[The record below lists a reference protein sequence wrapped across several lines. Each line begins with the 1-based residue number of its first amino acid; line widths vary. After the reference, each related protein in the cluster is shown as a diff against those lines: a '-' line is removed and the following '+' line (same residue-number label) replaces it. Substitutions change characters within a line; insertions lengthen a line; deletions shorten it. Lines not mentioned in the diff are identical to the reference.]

1 MLTRSRTLLAVLF
14 MLALLGATGCQPSPP
29 PPPPQGGGTTSGQ
42 QGGGSAPD
50 GPPVTAVKI
59 DNSPEGRPPVGIDAA
74 DVVYVEPVEG
84 GLSRILAIFATH
96 KPQTVGPVRSAR
108 ETDAEIL
115 PQYGRPTLA
124 YSGAAPEV
132 LPTIQAAP
140 LTDASDAH
148 VPDAYS
154 RDDARPVPHNL
165 FVDTTRLPPAQ
176 PWPGAARPMI
186 GDLPQG
192 GAPAERYEVRYPAAT
207 VGFFYHHPSQR
218 WMVSMDGDPYA
229 AVHSGRVGVST
240 VIIQKVRTH
249 ESVVRDA
256 AGNPSPVAET
266 IGSGPAVVLREGKSF
281 EGTWNRPSPE
291 APTTYTDRAGAPL
304 PVAPGQVW
312 VVLSPEG

>member
-1 MLTRSRTLLAVLF
+1 MRTRFCTFSAALIMLVAAGTV
-14 MLALLGATGCQPSPP
+14 GCQPSAA
-29 PPPPQGGGTTSGQ
+29 PPPQGGGVTSAQ
-42 QGGGSAPD
+42 QGGSGAPN
-50 GPPVTAVKI
+50 GPPVVAVKI
-59 DNSPEGRPPVGIDAA
+59 DNAAEGRPPVGIDAA

-84 GLSRILAIFATH
+84 GLSRILAIFATN
-96 KPQTVGPVRSAR
+96 KPQTIGPVRSAR

-132 LPTIQAAP
+132 LPTIAAAP

-154 RDDARPVPHNL
+154 RDDSRPVPHNL
-165 FVDTTRLPPAQ
+165 FVDSTKLPPGQ
-176 PWPGAARPMI
+176 PWPGSSRPLI
-186 GDLPQG
+186 GDVPAG
-192 GAPAERYEVRYPAAT
+192 GTPTERYEVHYPAAT
-207 VGFFYHHPSQR
+207 VGFFFNHDIQR
-218 WMVSMDGDPYA
+218 WMISMDGEPYA
-229 AVHSGRVGVST
+229 AVNSGRLGVAT

-256 AGNPSPVAET
+256 AGHPSPVAET
-266 IGSGPAVVLREGKSF
+266 IGSGSALVLRDGKSF

-291 APTTYTDRAGAPL
+291 APTTYTDQAGAPL

-312 VVLSPEG
+312 IVLAPT